1 MRGKE
6 KRLSR
11 LCLQRRNRRENFPFS
26 TCPRRTTLSCE
37 KEVVDQL
44 NFCSLVSRNFFPP
57 QRLPKKKTS
66 LPLLGPRSN
75 VVQFFPPRVVASST
89 DFVNLLQGKIFSFF
103 SRVGFVFF
111 EFGFDLEI
119 LKSRWREEGRR
130 GERERGGWCKLCFT
144 EFFNFWNEATRPR
157 NESFDPTCLLLF
169 FFLPFYAIFPRC
181 TLFCSPALMGR
192 EKQYETLRKTGWHW
206 TFPREQEEQKAIR
219 NYYLPFPRSARV
231 SSSFHSPPSLL
242 PSSRHLSYS
251 R

>member
-1 MRGKE
+1 MKRVKSNISNFARPKEKKKKRKEGDAWYEMRGKE

-103 SRVGFVFF
+103 SR
-111 EFGFDLEI
+111 
-119 LKSRWREEGRR
+119 R
-130 GERERGGWCKLCFT
+130 
-144 EFFNFWNEATRPR
+144 
-157 NESFDPTCLLLF
+157 
-169 FFLPFYAIFPRC
+169 
-181 TLFCSPALMGR
+181 
-192 EKQYETLRKTGWHW
+192 
-206 TFPREQEEQKAIR
+206 
-219 NYYLPFPRSARV
+219 
-231 SSSFHSPPSLL
+231 
-242 PSSRHLSYS
+242 SSRL
-251 R
+251 RFLRIRV